1 MSSAATTTSAGAAIS
16 PRRARRSKRT
26 MASIRLARIST
37 GGEAATCAL
46 CCASR
51 AASLALTHDARVA
64 AAAGAAVI
72 MNDDAK
78 VAGEGLDL
86 GGPER
91 AEAGE
96 AGHEEKRGALAAL
109 LVVEVA
115 VAQGDGGHG
124 ASARGVV
131 HAQRAL
137 DGHDVLRPLEGRGSG
152 RPRLARPPDG
162 LEELLEARRRHH
174 PEHHELVF

>member
-1 MSSAATTTSAGAAIS
+1 MLAQRYGVTIVGRWAGFSMPAAPVAVLTFVGLSIAYTLVVAGR
-16 PRRARRSKRT
+16 PRAWAK
-26 MASIRLARIST
+26 
-37 GGEAATCAL
+37 G
-46 CCASR
+46 
-51 AASLALTHDARVA
+51 
-64 AAAGAAVI
+64 AAGAAVI

-96 AGHEEKRGALAAL
+96 AGHEEERGALAAL

>member
-1 MSSAATTTSAGAAIS
+1 MAPPVEWPAKCARAMPRRSMRVRTSAAICSTEYSMREWLLRPV
-16 PRRARRSKRT
+16 PR
-26 MASIRLARIST
+26 
-37 GGEAATCAL
+37 
-46 CCASR
+46 
-51 AASLALTHDARVA
+51 
-64 AAAGAAVI
+64 VI

-131 HAQRAL
+131 HAKRAL